1 MKWLTSTLG
10 LVLLACG
17 PPNGQLTLRNVS
29 YDTTR
34 EMYVELNEA
43 FAATWDGPVRIEQSH
58 GGSGKQ
64 ARSVIEGLGADV
76 VTLALAYDIDMIAER
91 SGLLSAGWRDR
102 LPEGGVPFT
111 STVVFLVR
119 RGNPKGVRGWA
130 DLAREE
136 VVVLTANPKTSGGAR
151 WNYLA
156 AWGGARRAGLDPRAY
171 VESLYRRAP
180 VLDAGARGSAAT
192 FIQRGMGDVLLSWEN
207 EAFLAR
213 KEFADQGLEIVWPE
227 VSIRA
232 EPPVAVVD
240 RMAERRGTL
249 AAARAYL
256 DFHFTVQGQRIGA
269 RHYFRPVLPEVLR
282 ETTDIFPEIAMFTVD
297 EEFGGWEVAH
307 QRHFAQ
313 GGVFD
318 EIYRPR

>member
-1 MKWLTSTLG
+1 MKWFAIILG
-10 LVLLACG
+10 LVSLGCG
-17 PPNGQLTLRNVS
+17 ARDEQLVLRNVS

-43 FAATWDGPVRIEQSH
+43 FAATLDGPVRIEQSH

-91 SGLLSAGWRDR
+91 SGLLAAGWRDR

-111 STVVFLVR
+111 STIVFLVR

-130 DLAREE
+130 DLERED

-156 AWGGARRAGLDPRAY
+156 AWGGARRAGLDPRAF

-213 KEFADQGLEIVWPE
+213 REFADQGLEIVWPE

-269 RHYFRPVLPEVLR
+269 RHYFRPVLPEILR
-282 ETTDIFPEIAMFTVD
+282 ETADIFPEIAMFTVD
-297 EEFGGWEVAH
+297 EEFGGWNEAH
-307 QRHFAQ
+307 RRHFAQ